1 MKKFLVGLFA
11 LITLNAFGQNG
22 RNEVLIS
29 PNSSSPHFII
39 DTVFTLGSI
48 LQDTTVV
55 YLHYHNPTLTNYA
68 GFQVRFFYPQ
78 ASFKQPIVKWGPT
91 TTSIST
97 KYGSYYSQPGWVNAT
112 AIYTGSSAVF
122 DWPDGA
128 VFEVLL
134 PHSIGFNPSSVDSLR
149 VTGTPTYNNI
159 ATTTSGIDNTLGT
172 YNLGGRFQM
181 DTILIPVSVLNVDGT
196 PASGM
201 PFAFDYKLKS
211 AQAYQRGQRFT
222 TNSIGI
228 AGIKIPYDT
237 SFYDVKLVSNLD
249 TLSDN
254 SAINI
259 TDAYRLSDMSI
270 YADTAQSYEFQ
281 QADVNRSG
289 SISVSDAYLI
299 FNRLATGRTT
309 WSPVVANEYNV
320 RYYTQAEYD
329 AIITNPNSFQT
340 SIIGTTLVDLLLNG
354 MGSMTYLGYV
364 LGDVTGTGLNNVSFQ
379 IQRLNTGTSGTS
391 YVLDQGMIYQNIKD
405 SVQFR
410 IPKLTISGDNTV
422 DVNVTLITHGNKVGA
437 SQIGL
442 KYDPQI
448 FKFVGV
454 SVGQEASAWNSF
466 ISSKS
471 GEILWGGHESKM
483 APSLITNPTQMFNFK
498 FEILNNNWEE
508 APIQIINKAA
518 GNEKAQDLN
527 IIPSPTDVTI
537 VNGRRARDLV
547 DQLVNGF
554 RVYPNPVVDEMY
566 VDYFQ
571 TTPDNL
577 TSEIF
582 DLSGKLHLRETQFVA
597 QDQTVTRRIE
607 TNTLEPGLYFVRL
620 TTGTKQKIYK
630 FIKK

>member
-1 MKKFLVGLFA
+1 
-11 LITLNAFGQNG
+11 
-22 RNEVLIS
+22 
-29 PNSSSPHFII
+29 
-39 DTVFTLGSI
+39 
-48 LQDTTVV
+48 
-55 YLHYHNPTLTNYA
+55 
-68 GFQVRFFYPQ
+68 
-78 ASFKQPIVKWGPT
+78 
-91 TTSIST
+91 
-97 KYGSYYSQPGWVNAT
+97 
-112 AIYTGSSAVF
+112 
-122 DWPDGA
+122 
-128 VFEVLL
+128 
-134 PHSIGFNPSSVDSLR
+134 
-149 VTGTPTYNNI
+149 
-159 ATTTSGIDNTLGT
+159 
-172 YNLGGRFQM
+172 
-181 DTILIPVSVLNVDGT
+181 
-196 PASGM
+196 
-201 PFAFDYKLKS
+201 
-211 AQAYQRGQRFT
+211 
-222 TNSIGI
+222 
-228 AGIKIPYDT
+228 
-237 SFYDVKLVSNLD
+237 
-249 TLSDN
+249 
-254 SAINI
+254 
-259 TDAYRLSDMSI
+259 
-270 YADTAQSYEFQ
+270 
-281 QADVNRSG
+281 
-289 SISVSDAYLI
+289 
-299 FNRLATGRTT
+299 
-309 WSPVVANEYNV
+309 
-320 RYYTQAEYD
+320 
-329 AIITNPNSFQT
+329 
-340 SIIGTTLVDLLLNG
+340 
-354 MGSMTYLGYV
+354 
-364 LGDVTGTGLNNVSFQ
+364 
-379 IQRLNTGTSGTS
+379 
-391 YVLDQGMIYQNIKD
+391 MIYQNIKD

-527 IIPSPTDVTI
+527 IIPSPTDATI